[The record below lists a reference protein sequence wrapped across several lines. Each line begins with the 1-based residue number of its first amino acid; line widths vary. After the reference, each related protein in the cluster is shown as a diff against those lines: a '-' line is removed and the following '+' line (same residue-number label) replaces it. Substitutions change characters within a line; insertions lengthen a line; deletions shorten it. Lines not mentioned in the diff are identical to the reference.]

1 MISIVVFHSKLSAY
15 HKQDGPQNP
24 GRLLKLEDLPQN
36 TKMFGKPIHGCHRD
50 AYQNT
55 SVFYP
60 TNISHHYL
68 GSVLGLFQMV
78 CCCLLITCELFFFMC
93 YPRILRIIII
103 IDYALDAYL
112 GGPHFFAA
120 GLASACSELF
130 SWIKH
135 SGGKPGRKTY
145 PGNKDFVTSAYPI
158 PSIPSIGELVH
169 HFPYEHRH
177 FPGSPCPVAP
187 WVWVWSLAQL
197 PPRRRGTSGIRSN
210 VMG

>member
-1 MISIVVFHSKLSAY
+1 MW
-15 HKQDGPQNP
+15 P
-24 GRLLKLEDLPQN
+24 LKLEDLPQN

-50 AYQNT
+50 AYQHT

-68 GSVLGLFQMV
+68 GSVLGLFHRFV
-78 CCCLLITCELFFFMC
+78 VAYWSLANCFFHVLSPNPTDYHHYWLCLGCISRRASF
-93 YPRILRIIII
+93 LRGR
-103 IDYALDAYL
+103 L
-112 GGPHFFAA
+112 GFC
-120 GLASACSELF
+120 LQD
-130 SWIKH
+130 KKK
-135 SGGKPGRKTY
+135 SGGRPGRKTY

-169 HFPYEHRH
+169 HFPYKHHH

-187 WVWVWSLAQL
+187 WVWVSSLAQL
-197 PPRRRGTSGIRSN
+197 PPRRRGTSGSRSN